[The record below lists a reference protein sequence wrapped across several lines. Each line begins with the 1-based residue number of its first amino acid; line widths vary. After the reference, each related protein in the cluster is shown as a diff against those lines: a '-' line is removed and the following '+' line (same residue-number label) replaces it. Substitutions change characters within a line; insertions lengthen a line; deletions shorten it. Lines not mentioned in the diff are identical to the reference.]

1 MLSVLIPTYNYNIFP
16 LVKNVAAQ
24 LEKAKIDFEIICLDD
39 DSKNYNTE
47 NQNINSIQNA
57 SYEILPKNIG
67 RSAIRNLLAQKASFE
82 SLLFLDADVMPKQN
96 DFVAKYL
103 PFLNNEEKVVY
114 GGIEYQPEKPDKNE
128 LLRWIYGNSREALS
142 VETRKKNPYISF
154 LTLNFLITKSVFEKV
169 SFNENIPNLRHEDTL
184 FSSDLARKK
193 IKMFHINNPVIHNGL
208 ESSEKFLQKS
218 EEALL
223 GLKNLIDNNLID
235 EKYVKLARI
244 SKRLNQWKLTFLLMP
259 FFKNYR
265 EKMIKNLLGE
275 NPSLFIFDLYRLGYF
290 CQLNQK

>member
-1 MLSVLIPTYNYNIFP
+1 M
-16 LVKNVAAQ
+16 KNVADQ
-24 LEKAKIDFEIICLDD
+24 LEKAQIDFEMICLDD
-39 DSKNYNTE
+39 ASTKYHSE
-47 NQNINSIQNA
+47 NQQINFLKNA

-82 SLLFLDADVMPKQN
+82 NLLFLDADVMPKQN
-96 DFVAKYL
+96 DFVERYL
-103 PFLNNEEKVVY
+103 AFLNNEEKVVY
-114 GGIEYQPEKPDKNE
+114 GGIEYQPEKPDDNE

-154 LTLNFLITKSVFEKV
+154 LTLNFLISKSVFEKV
-169 SFNENIPNLRHEDTL
+169 FFNENIPNLRHEDTL

-208 ESSEKFLQKS
+208 ESSEIFLQKS
-218 EEALL
+218 EEAVV

-244 SKRLNQWKLTFLLMP
+244 SKRLNQWKLTSVFNV
-259 FFKNYR
+259 FFENYR

-275 NPSLFIFDLYRLGYF
+275 NPSLLIFDLYRLGYF
-290 CQLNQK
+290 CKLNQK